1 VSRRNGAGLMRPL
14 LQHLRV
20 RQSTTVNRRI
30 FAAMVVVGGV
40 TVITKTA
47 AMAKDMVTASS
58 FGTSDAMDAFLIA
71 FVLPSIAINIIAGS
85 LEVAIVPVYVQ
96 VRERDGAEAA
106 NDLLASILVSAAL
119 LLSLTAVVVVAAG
132 PHLLHLFG
140 STFDGEKLL
149 LTRRLFFLLMPLV
162 VVGGCGMVLS
172 AVLTANERFLLT
184 AAMPLVSIALTI
196 VLLVA
201 GGKQLGVYAL
211 ALGVLVGR
219 VLEVLFLA
227 WRMRRAGLLAWA
239 RSRRWH
245 PALRQVLGNFG
256 PIAVGAAVISNS
268 LVVDQTMAAMLGSGN
283 VAALNYGNKL
293 VAAGLGAVA
302 PVVVT
307 VIFPHFARMVATGDW
322 PGLRHT
328 FRTYSW
334 LIVALTVPVS
344 LLIGIFSTDL
354 VRLLFER
361 GQFTAADTAIVAR
374 VQSLYA
380 LQIPFYVL
388 SMVGVRLLSAMQSN
402 RAVMIIFMASFVV
415 NVIGNLVFMRWWG
428 LPGIALSTSV
438 VYLLSMLLVL
448 IAIGRRIAELE
459 GRPMPRVLALG
470 VRS

>member
-1 VSRRNGAGLMRPL
+1 M
-14 LQHLRV
+14 
-20 RQSTTVNRRI
+20 
-30 FAAMVVVGGV
+30 
-40 TVITKTA
+40 
-47 AMAKDMVTASS
+47 
-58 FGTSDAMDAFLIA
+58 
-71 FVLPSIAINIIAGS
+71 
-85 LEVAIVPVYVQ
+85 
-96 VRERDGAEAA
+96 
-106 NDLLASILVSAAL
+106 
-119 LLSLTAVVVVAAG
+119 
-132 PHLLHLFG
+132 
-140 STFDGEKLL
+140 
-149 LTRRLFFLLMPLV
+149 
-162 VVGGCGMVLS
+162 
-172 AVLTANERFLLT
+172 
-184 AAMPLVSIALTI
+184 
-196 VLLVA
+196 
-201 GGKQLGVYAL
+201 
-211 ALGVLVGR
+211 
-219 VLEVLFLA
+219 
-227 WRMRRAGLLAWA
+227 
-239 RSRRWH
+239 
-245 PALRQVLGNFG
+245 
-256 PIAVGAAVISNS
+256 
-268 LVVDQTMAAMLGSGN
+268 
-283 VAALNYGNKL
+283 
-293 VAAGLGAVA
+293 A

-428 LPGIALSTSV
+428 LSGIALSTSV

>member
-1 VSRRNGAGLMRPL
+1 
-14 LQHLRV
+14 
-20 RQSTTVNRRI
+20 
-30 FAAMVVVGGV
+30 MVAVGGV
-40 TVITKTA
+40 TVITKAA

>member
-1 VSRRNGAGLMRPL
+1 
-14 LQHLRV
+14 
-20 RQSTTVNRRI
+20 
-30 FAAMVVVGGV
+30 MVAVGGV
-40 TVITKTA
+40 TVITKAA

-96 VRERDGAEAA
+96 VRERDGADAA
-106 NDLLASILVSAAL
+106 NELLASILVSAAL
-119 LLSLTAVVVVAAG
+119 LLSLTAIVVVVAG
-132 PHLLHLFG
+132 PYLLHLFG

-227 WRMRRAGLLAWA
+227 WRMRRIGLLTWA

-245 PALRQVLGNFG
+245 PALRQVLTNFG

-268 LVVDQTMAAMLGSGN
+268 PVVDQTMAAMLGSGN

-302 PVVVT
+302 PVVVS
-307 VIFPHFARMVATGDW
+307 VIFPHFARMVSTGDW
-322 PGLRHT
+322 QGLRHT
-328 FRTYSW
+328 FRTYWW

-344 LLIGIFSTDL
+344 LLIGLFSTDL

-415 NVIGNLVFMRWWG
+415 NVIGNFVFMRWWG

-448 IAIGRRIAELE
+448 VAIGRRIAELE
-459 GRPMPRVLALG
+459 GRPMPRVLALDA
-470 VRS
+470 RS